1 MKPGLRQYLVYFQY
15 PQRNRQLSFWY
26 WMRDIAV
33 EMHQGVK
40 TFAITQQMS
49 SRKGLVEM

>member
-1 MKPGLRQYLVYFQY
+1 LKPGLRQYLVYFQY